1 MILARTIVA
10 CVANCGE
17 PGRSSRRSCGLC
29 ILYLIGRQF
38 VRDLQRPELMRR
50 PLHAGWLL
58 LSALLYVLGLSMSAL
73 YWKRLLGHLG
83 AHPPLGSA
91 LRAYYLGH
99 LGKYLPGKAW
109 ALLLRTSL
117 VRGHGVG
124 VGLAALTSL
133 YEVLTTMAAGVL
145 VAVVLFAVLGTDAG
159 AGLNAETLRH
169 LLWLEQPGEG
179 GLQRPVVVLMA
190 ALLFGAIV
198 VPLHPAIFNRLAHRM
213 SLPFRER
220 DAAQLPRIRLI
231 YLVEGLAL
239 TAVGWLLLGAS
250 FAATLRG
257 IVGADWPLFD
267 VRTARLPAIM
277 GLSYVIG
284 FVVFI
289 APGGLG
295 VREFLLT
302 LLLTPELVGVQG
314 MGIEDARATVVLA
327 VLVLR
332 LVWTT
337 AELITALICRLTG
350 RAAAS
355 QSVSSLRSSSAWLT
369 AEKHLLPRNFL
380 YDNGDGCAAV
390 TMRWRSVS
398 MNLIFFCA

>member
-1 MILARTIVA
+1 MSSKLRRAWPILKAV
-10 CVANCGE
+10 
-17 PGRSSRRSCGLC
+17 LWLL

-38 VRDLQRPELMRR
+38 ARDLRRPELAQRS
-50 PLHAGWLL
+50 LHAGWLV
-58 LSALLYVLGLSMSAL
+58 LSSLLYIVGLALSAL
-73 YWKRLLGHLG
+73 YWDRLLGHLG
-83 AHPPLGSA
+83 ARPPLGQTV
-91 LRAYYLGH
+91 RAYYIGH

-109 ALLLRTSL
+109 SLLLRTGL
-117 VRGHGVG
+117 VRDYG
-124 VGLAALTSL
+124 VGLGVAALTTF

-145 VAVVLFAVLGTDAG
+145 VAAVLFAVLGTDAG
-159 AGLNAETLRH
+159 AELNAQTLRH
-169 LLWLEQPGEG
+169 LLWLEQPDEG
-179 GLQRPVVVLMA
+179 GLQRPVVVLMSL
-190 ALLFGAIV
+190 LLFAAIV

-220 DAAQLPRIRLI
+220 DAAQLPHLRLV
-231 YLVEGLAL
+231 YLLEGLAM
-239 TAVGWLLLGAS
+239 TAIGWLLLGAS

-284 FVVFI
+284 FVVLI

-302 LLLTPELVGVQG
+302 LLLTPELIGVQG
-314 MGIEDARATVVLA
+314 MGVAEARAIVVLA

-332 LVWTT
+332 LVWTA
-337 AELITALICRLTG
+337 AELLTALLCWLTG

-355 QSVSSLRSSSAWLT
+355 RSSSPPAPPT
-369 AEKHLLPRNFL
+369 P
-380 YDNGDGCAAV
+380 D
-390 TMRWRSVS
+390 
-398 MNLIFFCA
+398 